1 LGLIPE
7 EHKRHLK
14 EKFKAKLK
22 DEVRLVMFTQEAE
35 CAHCREAIELV
46 QEIAKLTD
54 KIKAEIYDFVKDDE
68 KAKEYK
74 IDKVP
79 AIAMTG
85 KKDYGIRY
93 YGVPLGYEFK
103 AFIDNIINVSNG
115 ATNLS
120 EETKGKL
127 KSISKP
133 VHIQVFVTLTCPYCP
148 TAASLAYKFALENDH
163 VRADVIDVSEFPHL
177 GQKYSVMG
185 VPKTVINEQTEIVG
199 AVPEARFIAQVLHAQ
214 KPPSIYM

>member
-1 LGLIPE
+1 MGLIPE
-7 EHKRHLK
+7 EHKQHLK
-14 EKFKAKLK
+14 EEFEAKLK
-22 DEVRLVMFTQEAE
+22 DEVRLVMFTQEIE
-35 CAHCREAIELV
+35 CADCKETRELV
-46 QEIAKLTD
+46 QEIAELSN
-54 KIKAEIYDFVKDDE
+54 KIKAEIHNFVKDDE

-79 AIAMTG
+79 AVAMTG

-103 AFIDNIINVSNG
+103 AFIDNIINISNG
-115 ATNLS
+115 ATNLT
-120 EETKGKL
+120 EETKRKL

-148 TAASLAYKFALENDH
+148 TAASLAHKFALENDL
-163 VRADVIDVSEFPHL
+163 VRADVVDVSEFPHL

-185 VPKTVINEQTEIVG
+185 VPKTVINEQIEIVG
-199 AVPEARFIAQVLHAQ
+199 AVPEAQFIAHVIHAQ
-214 KPPSIYM
+214 KPPGIYM

>member
-1 LGLIPE
+1 MKE
-7 EHKRHLK
+7 EF
-14 EKFKAKLK
+14 ESKLK
-22 DEVRLVMFTQEAE
+22 DEVRLVTFTQETE
-35 CAHCREAIELV
+35 CADCRETRELV
-46 QEIAKLTD
+46 QEIAELSN
-54 KIKAEIYDFVKDDE
+54 KIKAEIHNFVKDDE

-74 IDKVP
+74 INKVP
-79 AIAMTG
+79 AVAMTG

-103 AFIDNIINVSNG
+103 VFIDNIINISNG
-115 ATNLS
+115 ATNLT

-133 VHIQVFVTLTCPYCP
+133 VHIQVFVTLTCLYCP
-148 TAASLAYKFALENDH
+148 TAASLAHKFALENDL
-163 VRADVIDVSEFPHL
+163 VRADVVDVSEFPHL

-199 AVPEARFIAQVLHAQ
+199 AIPEAQFIAHVLHAQ
-214 KPPSIYM
+214 KPPGIYM